1 MISDYNQ
8 KKKQLLTTYNNKI
21 EIVKNDG
28 KEFDDDGYR
37 IDNYVTVFE
46 CWANINNL
54 YGKELYSAF
63 GVNLENILNV
73 KVRYCDKLKELFI
86 DNENGNREYKVKWN
100 NKIYDI
106 KLADFLGFNK
116 TEVILKVRLVE

>member
-21 EIVKNDG
+21 EIVEKSG
-28 KEFDDDGYR
+28 RKVDDDGYP
-37 IDNYVTVFE
+37 IDDYDSVFE

-86 DNENGNREYKVKWN
+86 DNENGNRDYKVKWN